1 MNHGDFV
8 GALVMAGASL
18 TLAVL
23 LFRLMWRGW
32 RARAQRQTDVV
43 GELPVTPAERGD
55 MVIEPVEG
63 LYVGSTIA
71 PDWQDRIAV
80 GDLGYRA
87 TATLTRYSRGILLE
101 RSGTGEIWI
110 PADAITEIRTAKAL
124 AGKVLTHDGILAIRW
139 RLPSGT
145 EIDTGFLARPRS
157 EYEEWKVAS

>member
-8 GALVMAGASL
+8 GALIMAGASL
-18 TLAVL
+18 TLSVL

-32 RARAQRQTDVV
+32 RARAQRQADSV
-43 GELPVTPAERGD
+43 GELPAVPAERGD
-55 MVIEPVEG
+55 IVIEPADG

-87 TATLTRYSRGILLE
+87 SATLTRYTGGVLLE
-101 RSGTGEIWI
+101 RSGTADIWI
-110 PADAITEIRTAKAL
+110 PADVITEIRTAKAL

-139 RLPSGT
+139 RLPSGV

-157 EYEEWKVAS
+157 EYEEWKQAS

>member
-8 GALVMAGASL
+8 GALIMAGASL
-18 TLAVL
+18 TLTVL
-23 LFRLMWRGW
+23 LIRLMWRGW
-32 RARAQRQTDVV
+32 HARAQRQADVV
-43 GELPVTPAERGD
+43 GVLPAAPDERGEV
-55 MVIEPVEG
+55 VIEPVEG

-80 GDLGYRA
+80 GDLGYR
-87 TATLTRYSRGILLE
+87 TSATLTRYTAGILLE
-101 RSGTGEIWI
+101 RSGTGDIWI
-110 PADAITEIRTAKAL
+110 PADVITEIRTAKAL

-157 EYEEWKVAS
+157 EYQEWKVAS

>member
-1 MNHGDFV
+1 MNRGTLMAD
-8 GALVMAGASL
+8 LIMAGASL
-18 TLAVL
+18 VLVVL
-23 LFRLMWRGW
+23 LARLMWRGW
-32 RARAQRQTDVV
+32 RARGERQADVV
-43 GELPVTPAERGD
+43 GELPVAPSERGELL
-55 MVIEPVEG
+55 IEPTEG

-87 TATLTRYSRGILLE
+87 NATLTRYAGGILLE

-110 PADAITEIRTAKAL
+110 PSDSITEIRTARAL

-157 EYEEWKVAS
+157 EYEEWKTAS